1 MVIRTIVMVSSFVVA
16 SFANLVRVFAVDY
29 LVVLVLAITEA
40 ISINLTITMASFA
53 RIFVALVQLAAIA
66 QG

>member
-1 MVIRTIVMVSSFVVA
+1 LAIRTIVMVSSFVIT
-16 SFANLVRVFAVDY
+16 SFANLVRVFAIDY